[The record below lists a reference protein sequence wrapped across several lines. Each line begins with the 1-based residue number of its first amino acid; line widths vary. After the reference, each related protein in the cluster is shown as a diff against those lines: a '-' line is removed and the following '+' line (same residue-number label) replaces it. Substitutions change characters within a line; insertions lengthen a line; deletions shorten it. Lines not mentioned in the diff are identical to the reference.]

1 MEVTVMEQN
10 EHSKYEDP
18 KKRAEIGKM
27 SGLIG
32 IACNFLL
39 AGSKIAV
46 GNFAGSTSIVADGL
60 NNMSDAASSAV
71 TLIGFKLAEKPADR
85 EHPYGHAR
93 FEYLAS
99 LVVSAMI
106 LVIGLELAQKSVEKI
121 KNPIPVEF
129 SCVTLAVL
137 VFSILMKSGM
147 AVFNSRM
154 GKKIQSTTLVAT
166 AADSRNDVVTT
177 TAVLLATLAEHFFG
191 WKADGPM
198 GILVSLFVLYSGVTL
213 AKETISPLLGEG
225 ADAKIRTELMNYV
238 KEHPLVLGCHDLM
251 VHDYG
256 PGKCY
261 ASIHVEMD
269 KDVDPMKCHDVIDHI
284 ERECLEKFGTN
295 LVIHYDPVSTN
306 DLELE
311 EMREFVEQLLVK
323 RDERLLVHDF
333 RMREKEGKT
342 ELMFDLVLPDTMQE
356 EKENIRK
363 MLEESLESAGKQ
375 NITLKI
381 TFDPEP
387 EM

>member
-1 MEVTVMEQN
+1 MEQN

-154 GKKIQSTTLVAT
+154 GKKIQSTTLIAT

-295 LVIHYDPVSTN
+295 LVIHYDLVSTN

>member
-1 MEVTVMEQN
+1 MEQN

-154 GKKIQSTTLVAT
+154 GKKIQSTTLIAT
-166 AADSRNDVVTT
+166 AADSRNDVVMT

>member
-147 AVFNSRM
+147 AVFNRRM
-154 GKKIQSTTLVAT
+154 GKKIQSTTLIAT

-311 EMREFVEQLLVK
+311 EMREFVEQVLVK

-375 NITLKI
+375 NITLNI

>member
-1 MEVTVMEQN
+1 MEQN

-85 EHPYGHAR
+85 EHPYGQAR

-154 GKKIQSTTLVAT
+154 GKKIQSTTLIAT
-166 AADSRNDVVTT
+166 AADSRNDVISTSAVVIATILCKVTGWNIIDGIAGIGV
-177 TAVLLATLAEHFFG
+177 AVF
-191 WKADGPM
+191 
-198 GILVSLFVLYSGVTL
+198 ILYSGIGL
-213 AKETISPLLGEG
+213 IKETLSPLLGKVPAAEFVNHITE
-225 ADAKIRTELMNYV
+225 KIQSYPGV
-238 KEHPLVLGCHDLM
+238 IGVHDLM
-251 VHDYG
+251 IHDYG
-256 PGKCY
+256 PGNLF
-261 ASIHVEMD
+261 ATVHVEFPAETPVIEAHEIMD
-269 KDVDPMKCHDVIDHI
+269 EI
-284 ERECLEKFGTN
+284 ERDFQKQEHMILT
-295 LVIHYDPVSTN
+295 IHYDPIVEESEEVAKIRAFVSQAAK
-306 DLELE
+306 
-311 EMREFVEQLLVK
+311 EF
-323 RDERLLVHDF
+323 DERLSIHEVRLVPGNLSSNVIFDCVKPAGF
-333 RMREKEGKT
+333 KASDSEITSYLQKRVT
-342 ELMFDLVLPDTMQE
+342 EWNPRYRCVIKVEQ
-356 EKENIRK
+356 
-363 MLEESLESAGKQ
+363 SYV
-375 NITLKI
+375 
-381 TFDPEP
+381 
-387 EM
+387 

>member
-1 MEVTVMEQN
+1 MEQN

-154 GKKIQSTTLVAT
+154 GKKIQSTTLIAT

-342 ELMFDLVLPDTMQE
+342 ELMFDLVLPDNMQE

>member
-1 MEVTVMEQN
+1 MEQN

-154 GKKIQSTTLVAT
+154 GKKIQSTTLIAT

-198 GILVSLFVLYSGVTL
+198 GILVSLLVLYSGVTL

-225 ADAKIRTELMNYV
+225 ADAKLRTELINYV

-363 MLEESLESAGKQ
+363 MLEESLKSAGKQ
-375 NITLKI
+375 NISLKI

>member
-1 MEVTVMEQN
+1 MEQN

-154 GKKIQSTTLVAT
+154 GKKIQSTTLIAT

-375 NITLKI
+375 KIKFKI

>member
-1 MEVTVMEQN
+1 MEQN

-154 GKKIQSTTLVAT
+154 GKKIQSTTLIAT

-177 TAVLLATLAEHFFG
+177 TAVLLATLAAHFFG
-191 WKADGPM
+191 WTAAGPM
-198 GILVSLFVLYSGVTL
+198 GILVSLFVLYSGVAL

-225 ADAKIRTELMNYV
+225 ADAKLRTELMNYV

-375 NITLKI
+375 NITLNI

>member
-1 MEVTVMEQN
+1 MEQN

-154 GKKIQSTTLVAT
+154 GKKIQSTTLIAT

>member
-1 MEVTVMEQN
+1 MEQN

-154 GKKIQSTTLVAT
+154 GKKIQSTTLIAT

-225 ADAKIRTELMNYV
+225 ADAKLRTELINYV

-269 KDVDPMKCHDVIDHI
+269 KDVDSMKCHDVIDHI

-311 EMREFVEQLLVK
+311 EMREFVEQVLAK

>member
-1 MEVTVMEQN
+1 MEQN

-18 KKRAEIGKM
+18 KKRAEMGKM

-154 GKKIQSTTLVAT
+154 GKKIQSTTLIAT

>member
-154 GKKIQSTTLVAT
+154 GKKIQSTTLIAT

>member
-1 MEVTVMEQN
+1 MEQN

-71 TLIGFKLAEKPADR
+71 TLIGFKLTEKPADR

-154 GKKIQSTTLVAT
+154 GKKIQSTTLIAT

-311 EMREFVEQLLVK
+311 EMREFVEQVLVK

-375 NITLKI
+375 NITLNI

>member
-154 GKKIQSTTLVAT
+154 GKKIQSTTLIAT

-225 ADAKIRTELMNYV
+225 ADAKLRTELMNYV

>member
-1 MEVTVMEQN
+1 MEQN

-154 GKKIQSTTLVAT
+154 GKKIQSTTLIAT

-225 ADAKIRTELMNYV
+225 ADAKLRTELMNYV

-269 KDVDPMKCHDVIDHI
+269 KDVDPMQCHDVIDHI

>member
-154 GKKIQSTTLVAT
+154 GKKIQSTTLIAT

-311 EMREFVEQLLVK
+311 EMREFVEQVLVK

-375 NITLKI
+375 NITLNI
-381 TFDPEP
+381 SFDPEP

>member
-1 MEVTVMEQN
+1 MEQN

-154 GKKIQSTTLVAT
+154 GKKIQSTTLIAT

-177 TAVLLATLAEHFFG
+177 TAVLLATLAENFFG

-375 NITLKI
+375 NITLNI

>member
-1 MEVTVMEQN
+1 MEQN

-121 KNPIPVEF
+121 KNPIPGEF

-154 GKKIQSTTLVAT
+154 GKKIQSTTLIAT

-311 EMREFVEQLLVK
+311 EMREFVEQVLVK

-375 NITLKI
+375 NITLNI

>member
-1 MEVTVMEQN
+1 MEQN

-154 GKKIQSTTLVAT
+154 GKKIQSTTLIAT

-261 ASIHVEMD
+261 ARIHVEMD

-375 NITLKI
+375 NITLNI

>member
-1 MEVTVMEQN
+1 MEQN

-27 SGLIG
+27 SGLFG

-154 GKKIQSTTLVAT
+154 GKKIQSTTLIAT

>member
-1 MEVTVMEQN
+1 MEQN

-71 TLIGFKLAEKPADR
+71 TLIGFKPADR

-154 GKKIQSTTLVAT
+154 GKKIQSTTLIAT

-311 EMREFVEQLLVK
+311 EMREFVEQVLVK

-375 NITLKI
+375 NITLNI

>member
-1 MEVTVMEQN
+1 MEQN
-10 EHSKYEDP
+10 KDSGYQDP
-18 KKRAEIGKM
+18 KKRAAIGKI

-46 GNFAGSTSIVADGL
+46 GNFAGSTSIMADGL

-71 TLIGFKLAEKPADR
+71 TLLGFKLAEKPADR

-154 GKKIQSTTLVAT
+154 GKKIQSTTLIAT

>member
-1 MEVTVMEQN
+1 MEQN

-154 GKKIQSTTLVAT
+154 GQKIQSTTLIAT

>member
-1 MEVTVMEQN
+1 MEQN

-154 GKKIQSTTLVAT
+154 GKRIQSTTLIAT

>member
-1 MEVTVMEQN
+1 MEQN

-154 GKKIQSTTLVAT
+154 GKKIQSTTLIAT

-225 ADAKIRTELMNYV
+225 ADAKLRTELMNYV

-323 RDERLLVHDF
+323 RDERLLLHDF

>member
-154 GKKIQSTTLVAT
+154 GKKIQSTTLIAT

-375 NITLKI
+375 NITLNI

>member
-1 MEVTVMEQN
+1 MEQN

-154 GKKIQSTTLVAT
+154 GKKIQSTTLIAT

-311 EMREFVEQLLVK
+311 EMREFVEQVLVK

-333 RMREKEGKT
+333 RMREKEEKT

-375 NITLKI
+375 NITLNI

>member
-1 MEVTVMEQN
+1 MEQN

-71 TLIGFKLAEKPADR
+71 TLIGLKLAEKPADR

-154 GKKIQSTTLVAT
+154 GKKIQSTTLIAT

-225 ADAKIRTELMNYV
+225 ADAKLRTELMNYV

>member
-1 MEVTVMEQN
+1 MEQN

-18 KKRAEIGKM
+18 KKRAEIGNM

-154 GKKIQSTTLVAT
+154 GKKIQSTTLIAT

-375 NITLKI
+375 NITLNI

>member
-154 GKKIQSTTLVAT
+154 GKKIQSTTLIAT

-356 EKENIRK
+356 EKETIRK

-375 NITLKI
+375 NITLNI

>member
-1 MEVTVMEQN
+1 MEQN

-154 GKKIQSTTLVAT
+154 GKKIQSTTLIAT

-225 ADAKIRTELMNYV
+225 ADAKLRTELMNYV

-311 EMREFVEQLLVK
+311 EMREFVEQVLVK

>member
-106 LVIGLELAQKSVEKI
+106 LVVGLELAQKSVEKI

-154 GKKIQSTTLVAT
+154 GKKIQSTTLIAT